1 MKKILIL
8 GFGTMGKGIA
18 KFFLQN
24 GFIVDI
30 YDHREANKKLED
42 FKIIINR
49 DLNREK
55 ITEKVY
61 YKIIN
66 NIKIIPNIES
76 INDNYY
82 LCIEA
87 IKENLEDKI
96 NLYKKIEKKLNND
109 TLIASNTSSIKITD
123 LSEGIENKNRFLGI
137 HFFNPADRMPL
148 IELTK
153 TEMTDIEKY
162 KEIKNFLESLGKEVV
177 EVKDSNGFIV
187 NKILIKSINE
197 AALLL
202 DKEISSSKDIDKAMK
217 SGAGW
222 PMGPLELA
230 DYIGLDV
237 CYNILLNFKNIEP
250 DLKISKTLERKIQDN
265 HLGKKSKKGF
275 YEY

>member
-8 GFGTMGKGIA
+8 GFGTMGKRIA
-18 KFFLQN
+18 KFFLQKDLL
-24 GFIVDI
+24 VDI
-30 YDHREANKKLED
+30 YDSRNPNKKFED
-42 FKIIINR
+42 FKIILDKDLKKGKIDQKIYDNAIKNINI
-49 DLNREK
+49 LSN
-55 ITEKVY
+55 V
-61 YKIIN
+61 
-66 NIKIIPNIES
+66 ES
-76 INDNYY
+76 LKNDYY

-87 IKENLEDKI
+87 VKEDLDNKV
-96 NLYKKIEKKLNND
+96 NLYKEIEKRLNND
-109 TLIASNTSSIKITD
+109 VLIASNTSSIKIAD
-123 LSEGIENKNRFLGI
+123 LSEGIENKKRFLGI

-148 IELTK
+148 IELSK
-153 TEMTDIEKY
+153 TEMTDEKKY
-162 KEIKNFLESLGKEVV
+162 KEIKMFLESLGKTVV
-177 EVKDSNGFIV
+177 EVRDSNGFIV

-202 DKEISSSKDIDKAMK
+202 DNEISSASDIDTAMK

-237 CYNILLNFKNIEP
+237 CYNILLNFRKIDPN
-250 DLKISKTLERKIQDN
+250 LKISESLEKNVQNN

>member
-8 GFGTMGKGIA
+8 GFGTMGKRIA

-55 ITEKVY
+55 ITEEVY

-202 DKEISSSKDIDKAMK
+202 DKEISSSKDIDNAMK